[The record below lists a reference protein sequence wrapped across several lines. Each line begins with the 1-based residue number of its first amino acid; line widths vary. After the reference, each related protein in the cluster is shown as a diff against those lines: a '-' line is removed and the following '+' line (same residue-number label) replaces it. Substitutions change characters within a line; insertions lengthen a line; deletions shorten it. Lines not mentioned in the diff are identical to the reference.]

1 MSADATV
8 AGAKARTPKV
18 SYGGQ
23 AVLEGVMMRGRT
35 FMSVA
40 VRAPDKNIV
49 ITSKPLPKHLYGG
62 IIQKIPLVRGM
73 TMLWDALGLGM
84 QALMFSADV
93 QMAAESASG
102 SPSVNGGQA
111 TEQATT
117 RRTSEP
123 ASLSKPLAWTTV
135 VIALAFGIGVFFV
148 TPLAVVGLAERVLGG
163 ANTFWSNLAEGLIRL
178 GLLVGYVALIGMMPD
193 VKRVYAYH
201 GAEHMTIHAW
211 EHNDPLDPSHVGKY
225 SPAHPRCGTAFLL
238 EVVAISI
245 VLFAI
250 LGTPDWWLRVLS
262 RILLIPVIAGIAYE
276 LLRLG
281 GKYPDSAFMKVIVAP
296 GLLLQAL
303 TTRYPDESQMEVAI
317 ASMNELL
324 EREGDRQPN
333 AKGEFTEVTLDELP
347 APIPPLLPPS
357 IG

>member
-1 MSADATV
+1 MSAAQAAVEASGNTRS
-8 AGAKARTPKV
+8 RTPKI

-35 FMSVA
+35 YMSVA
-40 VRAPDKNIV
+40 VRAPDSTIH
-49 ITSKPLPKHLYGG
+49 IQSKSLPKHLYGG

-84 QALMFSADV
+84 QALMYSADI
-93 QMAAESASG
+93 QMAAETEE
-102 SPSVNGGQA
+102 SPNGA
-111 TEQATT
+111 DAK
-117 RRTSEP
+117 SES

-135 VIALAFGIGVFFV
+135 VVALAFGIGVFFV

-163 ANTFWSNLAEGLIRL
+163 SSTVWSNLAEGLIRL

-211 EHNDPLDPSHVGKY
+211 EHNDPLDPAHVGKY

-245 VLFAI
+245 VLFAL
-250 LGTPDWWLRVLS
+250 LGTPDLWIRVLS

-281 GKYPDSAFMKVIVAP
+281 GKYPDSWFMKVVVAP

-324 EREGDRQPN
+324 EREGDRRPSVD
-333 AKGEFTEVTLDELP
+333 AEFTEVTLDELP
-347 APIPPLLPPS
+347 APVPPLLPPS
-357 IG
+357 

>member
-1 MSADATV
+1 VTAQTAVEAT
-8 AGAKARTPKV
+8 GTSRSRSPKI

-40 VRAPDKNIV
+40 VRAPDTTIKV
-49 ITSKPLPKHLYGG
+49 QSRPLPRHLYGG
-62 IIQKIPLVRGM
+62 LIQKIPLVRGI

-84 QALMFSADV
+84 QALMYSADI
-93 QMAAESASG
+93 QMAGQLDADDGSEDRGDGSSSA
-102 SPSVNGGQA
+102 A
-111 TEQATT
+111 LDD
-117 RRTSEP
+117 EP

-135 VIALAFGIGVFFV
+135 IVALIFGVGVFFV
-148 TPLAVVGLAERVLGG
+148 TPLAVVGVAEHVLGG
-163 ANTFWSNLAEGLIRL
+163 ASTFWSNLAEGLIRL
-178 GLLVGYVALIGMMPD
+178 SLLVGYVALIGTMPD

-211 EHNDPLDPSHVGKY
+211 EHNDPLDPAHVGKY
-225 SPAHPRCGTAFLL
+225 PPAHPRCGTAFLL

-245 VLFAI
+245 VLFAL

-281 GKYPDSAFMKVIVAP
+281 SKYPNSAFMKAIVAP

-324 EREGDRQPN
+324 DREGETR
-333 AKGEFTEVTLDELP
+333 
-347 APIPPLLPPS
+347 
-357 IG
+357 

>member
-1 MSADATV
+1 MCERSEAAV
-8 AGAKARTPKV
+8 EPGPAQKRMPKI

-35 FMSVA
+35 YMAVA
-40 VRAPDKNIV
+40 VRAPDHSIKIQ
-49 ITSKPLPKHLYGG
+49 SKPLPKHLYGG

-84 QALMFSADV
+84 QALMYSADI
-93 QMAAESASG
+93 QMAAD
-102 SPSVNGGQA
+102 PD
-111 TEQATT
+111 
-117 RRTSEP
+117 EP
-123 ASLSKPLAWTTV
+123 DGETQSASLSKPLAWTTV
-135 VIALAFGIGVFFV
+135 VVALIFGIGVFFV
-148 TPLAVVGLAERVLGG
+148 TPLAVVGVAEHFVGS
-163 ANTFWSNLAEGLIRL
+163 ASSFWSNLAEGLIRL
-178 GLLVGYVALIGMMPD
+178 CLLVGYVALIGTMPD

-211 EHNDPLDPSHVGKY
+211 EHNDPLDPQHVGKY
-225 SPAHPRCGTAFLL
+225 PPAHPRCGTAFLL

-245 VLFAI
+245 VLFAV
-250 LGTPDWWLRVLS
+250 LGTPDWWIRVLS

-281 GKYPDSAFMKVIVAP
+281 GKYPESAFMKAIVAP

-317 ASMNELL
+317 ASMSELL
-324 EREGDRQPN
+324 EREGDRRPIT
-333 AKGEFTEVTLDELP
+333 ADDFSEVTLDDLP
-347 APIPPLLPPS
+347 APIPPALPPT
-357 IG
+357 

>member
-1 MSADATV
+1 MSAPAPVEET
-8 AGAKARTPKV
+8 GRTLRTPKV

-35 FMSVA
+35 FMAVA
-40 VRAPDKNIV
+40 VRAPDKKIV
-49 ITSKPLPKHLYGG
+49 VRSEALPKHLYGG
-62 IIQKIPLVRGM
+62 VIQKIPLVRGM

-84 QALMFSADV
+84 KALMFSADV
-93 QMAAESASG
+93 QMSEQDDESAEAEAS
-102 SPSVNGGQA
+102 NG
-111 TEQATT
+111 
-117 RRTSEP
+117 

-135 VIALAFGIGVFFV
+135 AIALIFGIGVFFV
-148 TPLAVVGLAERVLGG
+148 TPLAVVGVAEHFLGG

-178 GLLVGYVALIGMMPD
+178 VLLVGYVALIGMMPD

-211 EHNDPLDPSHVGKY
+211 EHNDPLDPQHVAKY
-225 SPAHPRCGTAFLL
+225 PPAHPRCGTAFLL
-238 EVVAISI
+238 EVVAISV
-245 VLFAI
+245 VLFAL
-250 LGTPDWWLRVLS
+250 LGTPDLWLRVLS

-281 GKYPDSAFMKVIVAP
+281 GKYPNSPFMKAIVAP

-317 ASMNELL
+317 ASMQELL
-324 EREGDRQPN
+324 KREN
-333 AKGEFTEVTLDELP
+333 ETP
-347 APIPPLLPPS
+347 AQLTPTAA
-357 IG
+357 

>member
-1 MSADATV
+1 MSAAQAAVEASGNTRS
-8 AGAKARTPKV
+8 RTPKI

-35 FMSVA
+35 YMSVA
-40 VRAPDKNIV
+40 VRAPDSTIH
-49 ITSKPLPKHLYGG
+49 IQSKSLPRHLYGG

-84 QALMFSADV
+84 QALMYSADI
-93 QMAAESASG
+93 QMAAETEE
-102 SPSVNGGQA
+102 SPTNGTDA
-111 TEQATT
+111 K
-117 RRTSEP
+117 SES

-135 VIALAFGIGVFFV
+135 VVALAFGIGVFFV

-163 ANTFWSNLAEGLIRL
+163 SSTVWSNLAEGLIRL

-211 EHNDPLDPSHVGKY
+211 EHNDPLDPPHVSKY

-245 VLFAI
+245 VLFAL
-250 LGTPDWWLRVLS
+250 LGTPDLWIRVLS

-281 GKYPDSAFMKVIVAP
+281 GKYPDSWFMKVIVAP

-324 EREGDRQPN
+324 EREGDQRPSVD
-333 AKGEFTEVTLDELP
+333 AELTEVTLDELP
-347 APIPPLLPPS
+347 APVPPLLPPS
-357 IG
+357 